1 MSGQSGYGRI
11 LMNEK
16 YLRIYLQDH
25 LAGSTAGLELARRT
39 RGANEGTEYGPPLA
53 RIADEIE
60 ADRRMLQGIMDDL
73 GFGGD
78 RLKNAG
84 AWALEKAGRLKLNGE
99 LTGYSALS
107 RVVELEGLL
116 TGITGKWGLWVA
128 LLELAPSEPR
138 LDTER
143 LERLRDRAEEQRAT
157 VEELR
162 EKAAREAF
170 AAPQTYRGLTP
181 LGWSRCPGSPS
192 SRSCAGARSWPGGWV
207 ARSGLSGSTRRAA

>member
-1 MSGQSGYGRI
+1 
-11 LMNEK
+11 MNEK

-25 LAGSTAGLELARRT
+25 LAGATAGLELARRT

-60 ADRRMLQGIMDDL
+60 ADRRMLQGIMEDL

-78 RLKNAG
+78 RLKIVG
-84 AWALEKAGRLKLNGE
+84 AWALEKAGRLKMNGE
-99 LTGYSALS
+99 LTSYSPLS

-116 TGITGKWGLWVA
+116 TWITGKKGLWIS
-128 LLELAPSEPR
+128 LLEVAPGEDR
-138 LDTER
+138 LDADV
-143 LERLRDRAEEQRAT
+143 LGRLRDRAEEQRST

-170 AAPQTYRGLTP
+170 GI
-181 LGWSRCPGSPS
+181 
-192 SRSCAGARSWPGGWV
+192 
-207 ARSGLSGSTRRAA
+207 

>member
-1 MSGQSGYGRI
+1 MCGRSGYGRGT
-11 LMNEK
+11 MNEK

-60 ADRRMLQGIMDDL
+60 ADRRQLQGIMDDL

-78 RLKNAG
+78 RLKNMA
-84 AWALEKAGRLKLNGE
+84 AWSLEKAGRLKLNGE
-99 LTGYSALS
+99 LKGYSPLS
-107 RVVELEGLL
+107 RVVELEGLV
-116 TGITGKWGLWVA
+116 TGITGKKGLWLA
-128 LLELAPSEPR
+128 LLQIAPSEPR
-138 LDTER
+138 LDTAL
-143 LERLRDRAEEQRAT
+143 LERLRDRAEEQRGT

-170 AAPQTYRGLTP
+170 AA
-181 LGWSRCPGSPS
+181 
-192 SRSCAGARSWPGGWV
+192 
-207 ARSGLSGSTRRAA
+207 

>member
-1 MSGQSGYGRI
+1 
-11 LMNEK
+11 MNEK

-53 RIADEIE
+53 QIADEIE
-60 ADRRMLQGIMDDL
+60 ADRRQLQGIMEDL

-78 RLKNAG
+78 RLKNIG
-84 AWALEKAGRLKLNGE
+84 AWGLEKMGRLKMNGQV
-99 LTGYSALS
+99 TGYSPLS

-116 TGITGKWGLWVA
+116 TGITGKKGLWLA
-128 LLELAPSEPR
+128 LLEVAPTEPR
-138 LDTER
+138 LDAAL
-143 LERLRDRAEEQRAT
+143 LERLSDRAEEQRTT

-170 AAPQTYRGLTP
+170 AA
-181 LGWSRCPGSPS
+181 
-192 SRSCAGARSWPGGWV
+192 
-207 ARSGLSGSTRRAA
+207 

>member
-1 MSGQSGYGRI
+1 MS
-11 LMNEK
+11 EK

-60 ADRRMLQGIMDDL
+60 ADRRHLQGIMEDL

-78 RLKNAG
+78 RLKIAA
-84 AWALEKAGRLKLNGE
+84 AWGLEKAGRLKLNGN
-99 LTGYSALS
+99 LTGYSPLS
-107 RVVELEGLL
+107 RMVELEGLL
-116 TGITGKWGLWVA
+116 TGITGKKGLWVA
-128 LLELAPSEPR
+128 LLQLAPREPR
-138 LDTER
+138 LDAAL
-143 LERLRDRAEEQRAT
+143 LERLRDRADEQRAT

-170 AAPQTYRGLTP
+170 APTAPP
-181 LGWSRCPGSPS
+181 AGS
-192 SRSCAGARSWPGGWV
+192 A
-207 ARSGLSGSTRRAA
+207 